1 MSAGT
6 IGRTCGSG
14 YDAPNAEV
22 PTAQTLEHPM
32 ADYLW
37 FFTVAIAPFLVFA
50 IVIYALLRRR
60 RLTREEQTVRA
71 EKTKELFEEER

>member
-1 MSAGT
+1 
-6 IGRTCGSG
+6 
-14 YDAPNAEV
+14 
-22 PTAQTLEHPM
+22 M